1 MRHPAAALSLVVGL
15 LGAIDAGAQM
25 VPAAPSLGN
34 DESAALEAG
43 EVLVDVDADGP
54 IVEGL
59 VMGVV
64 DASTDEVWEVIADF
78 GGQDQWIPDVYDTSV
93 IRTEGD
99 AQIVAGN
106 TDAPFPISDRVWQ
119 IRMVAEESSIGGVA
133 SHVAR
138 WTEVPD
144 VGNMPLNQGYWI
156 VQPFEGSA
164 DRTLV
169 VYHVRVD
176 SGIPVPDAI
185 ESNATR
191 RMFPGFIHN
200 LRERVQRRRQ
210 GF

>member
-1 MRHPAAALSLVVGL
+1 MAVAP
-15 LGAIDAGAQM
+15 AGAQLM
-25 VPAAPSLGN
+25 PSAPQLGS
-34 DESAALEAG
+34 DDTAALESG
-43 EVLVDVDADGP
+43 DVLVDVDANGR

-64 DASTDEVWEVIADF
+64 EATPDEVWDVVSDF
-78 GGQDQWIPDVYDTSV
+78 GGQDQWIPDVYDTAV
-93 IRTEGD
+93 IRTDGD
-99 AQIVAGN
+99 AQIVSGN

-119 IRMVAEESSIGGVA
+119 IRMVAEESSIGGVD

-144 VGNMPLNQGYWI
+144 VGNMPSNQGYWI
-156 VQPFEGSA
+156 VQPFEGST

-185 ESNATR
+185 ESSATR